1 MGGATR
7 GFSIPTPAPAA
18 PQPAG
23 PGEYTRQFSAPAQ
36 LTFGQSSAA
45 PAAPLAA
52 PAAPLAAPSPQAFAP
67 PAMAQP
73 AMPNMAPAPTP
84 ARKSNLPLILGIVG
98 IVVVAALLIVFF
110 AMRPK

>member
-1 MGGATR
+1 MGGATQ
-7 GFSIPTPAPAA
+7 GFATPAPVPAA
-18 PQPAG
+18 PAQSG

-36 LTFGQSSAA
+36 LTFGQTSAA
-45 PAAPLAA
+45 PSTPLATP
-52 PAAPLAAPSPQAFAP
+52 PAAFAP

-73 AMPNMAPAPTP
+73 AMPNMAQAPV
-84 ARKSNLPLILGIVG
+84 ARKSNLPLILGIAG